1 MSHRLIVTFPTRAQD
16 EIPASALCT
25 ASVNERRSAPHS
37 WRVLING
44 HRAQTKRLRNLIP
57 IRIVK
62 ERNTRGRARFALVS
76 IFISLMA
83 GFIGGFLTFNF
94 GYAWFRNGVVVFD
107 ELSRTQPELRGI
119 LSIVRIVVL
128 GGSAAGVLGG
138 VAVWHWFVGV
148 AARYGLRQ
156 GGWLAHGFWFRGA
169 AYLLWAAMGFAVSS
183 LVLIP
188 SGAFIIGGGSLVD
201 RVSPSFAHPWG
212 RSSNTPILT
221 GILGVLTCVPLT
233 LIACVALLHRWIGM
247 SKEEL
252 GSLLGVQL

>member
-1 MSHRLIVTFPTRAQD
+1 M
-16 EIPASALCT
+16 
-25 ASVNERRSAPHS
+25 
-37 WRVLING
+37 
-44 HRAQTKRLRNLIP
+44 
-57 IRIVK
+57 
-62 ERNTRGRARFALVS
+62 
-76 IFISLMA
+76 
-83 GFIGGFLTFNF
+83 
-94 GYAWFRNGVVVFD
+94 
-107 ELSRTQPELRGI
+107 
-119 LSIVRIVVL
+119 
-128 GGSAAGVLGG
+128 
-138 VAVWHWFVGV
+138 
-148 AARYGLRQ
+148 GLRQ

-221 GILGVLTCVPLT
+221 GILGVLSCVPLT

>member
-148 AARYGLRQ
+148 AARYGIASGRVARPRILVPRR
-156 GGWLAHGFWFRGA
+156 GLPAVGCHGLCGIQSCPHPFW
-169 AYLLWAAMGFAVSS
+169 S
-183 LVLIP
+183 L
-188 SGAFIIGGGSLVD
+188 
-201 RVSPSFAHPWG
+201 H
-212 RSSNTPILT
+212 
-221 GILGVLTCVPLT
+221 
-233 LIACVALLHRWIGM
+233 HRWGFTRR
-247 SKEEL
+247 
-252 GSLLGVQL
+252 